1 MRGAH
6 REAPGS
12 GRRIE
17 GKMWAINFRVVS
29 TGRIGKVV

>member
-1 MRGAH
+1 MGGAH
-6 REAPGS
+6 GEAPGS

-17 GKMWAINFRVVS
+17 GKMWAISLIVVS